1 MPWLRSSLLAATLV
15 ASGGTAPFQC
25 AGDPD
30 PDQAHEEEPAEALY
44 GLAQQ
49 FQKKGDAAARLE
61 TLRYIVARYPK
72 SRFAVMAR
80 DDLDQPAPGAPGD
93 EASAEK

>member
-1 MPWLRSSLLAATLV
+1 MPWLRTSLLAATLV
-15 ASGGTAPFQC
+15 ASGATAPFQC

-44 GLAQQ
+44 GLANQ
-49 FQKKGDAAARLE
+49 FQQRGDKPAQLE

-80 DDLDQPAPGAPGD
+80 DDL
-93 EASAEK
+93 EKTSAK

>member
-1 MPWLRSSLLAATLV
+1 LLAATLV
-15 ASGGTAPFQC
+15 AAVSSGVTAPFQC

-44 GLAQQ
+44 GLAHQ
-49 FQKKGDAAARLE
+49 FQQRGDKPAHLE

-80 DDLDQPAPGAPGD
+80 DDLDKMGV
-93 EASAEK
+93 K